1 MSFNQTLNE
10 KVVPAIMKFV
20 NLKGVIALRDG
31 MLYTLPL
38 NIIGSIFLLI
48 ACFPLTAFTDFMA
61 NTFGPTWNDP
71 LFKCQGAT
79 MNIMALVAVLG
90 MAYVYARNEGFEP
103 MSSAVISLSA
113 YILINNSYVDFTPEG
128 ATEAVQVGGV
138 IPITWTGG
146 QGMFTAII
154 VSLCVAATYCW
165 FLKKDIRIKM
175 PAGVPEG
182 VVNSFSALIPAT
194 VVLAASTIVYAV
206 FKFGLNTSFPE
217 MVYKLLQGPL
227 QAASDSLGG
236 AILISFCVP
245 FLWFFGIHGGNTV
258 GGVVGSL
265 LTANTQ
271 ANATLQA
278 AGTLDLAHGAHIV
291 CQQFL
296 DNFINLS
303 GSGQTIGI
311 VLFMLFFAKSAQFK
325 QLGKLSAPSG
335 LFNINE
341 PILFGTPIVMNPIM
355 GVPFILVPVVN
366 AILLYMAIKTQILP
380 PMGATMPPWTT
391 PPVISGFIL
400 GGWKYALAQVVF
412 LTVGFFIY
420 FPFVKKVD
428 TMNYQQEL
436 DAENGVQA

>member
-1 MSFNQTLNE
+1 MSLGQTLNE
-10 KVVPAIMKFV
+10 KIVPVIMKFV
-20 NLKGVIALRDG
+20 NLKPVIALRDG
-31 MLYTLPL
+31 MLYCLPM

-48 ACFPLTAFTDFMA
+48 ACFPVQAFCDAMA
-61 NTFGPTWNDP
+61 NTFGPSWNDP

-79 MNIMALVAVLG
+79 MNIMALIAVLG
-90 MAYVYARNEGFEP
+90 MAYVYAKNEGYEP
-103 MSSAVISLSA
+103 MSSAIMAMACFV
-113 YILINNSYVDFTPEG
+113 LINDNFVEYTPEG

-138 IPITWTGG
+138 IPVSWIGG

-154 VSLCVAATYCW
+154 VSIVVAAVYCW

-182 VVNSFSALIPAT
+182 VVNSFSALIPAAACLAGAT
-194 VVLAASTIVYAV
+194 VVYAA
-206 FKFGLNTSFPE
+206 FKFGLNTSFPA
-217 MVYKLLQGPL
+217 MIYKIIQGPL

-265 LTANTQ
+265 LMANTTE
-271 ANATLQA
+271 NAALQA
-278 AGTLDLAHGAHIV
+278 AGKLSMENGAHVV

-296 DNFINLS
+296 DNFINLT

-325 QLGKLSAPSG
+325 TLGKLAAPSG

-341 PILFGTPIVMNPIM
+341 PILFGIPIVMNPIM
-355 GVPFILVPVVN
+355 GVPFIAVPVVN
-366 AILLYMAIKTQILP
+366 AVLLYLTISMGIIP
-380 PMGATMPPWTT
+380 PMGGTLPPWTT
-391 PPVISGFIL
+391 PPIISGFIL
-400 GGWKYALAQVVF
+400 GGWKYAVMQAVCL
-412 LTVGFFIY
+412 LVGFCIY

-428 TMNYQQEL
+428 TMNYKQEQSEG
-436 DAENGVQA
+436 AQA